1 MEARKQ
7 PNRIYLTPEQRA
19 ENARKS
25 RHNWFLRHKD
35 YYQPGGHGFNCI
47 MKKTLCECGREVSVY
62 KLKKHL
68 ETKLHE
74 RRLKTSSAS

>member
-25 RHNWFLRHKD
+25 RYNWHQNNKD
-35 YYQPGGHGFNCI
+35 YYKPGGHGYDCI
-47 MKKTLCECGREVSVY
+47 TRKTTCECGREVPVY
-62 KLKKHL
+62 KLKKHQA
-68 ETKLHE
+68 TKLHE
-74 RRLKTSSAS
+74 RRMATLT